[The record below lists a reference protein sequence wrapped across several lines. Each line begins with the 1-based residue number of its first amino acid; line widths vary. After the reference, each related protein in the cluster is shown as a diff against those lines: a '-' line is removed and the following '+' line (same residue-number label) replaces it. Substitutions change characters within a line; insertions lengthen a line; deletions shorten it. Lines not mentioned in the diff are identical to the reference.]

1 MNIRKPSFAGS
12 WYPAKSSDCEAE
24 IRNFLSNARLPDLP
38 KTGHLAGIVPHAGWY
53 FSGALACRVIAA
65 LRGAKP
71 EPQPDV
77 IVIFGMHLH
86 PRSTACIMTDG
97 AWETPFGDIEIET
110 DISRMLA
117 ERFPFQIETPDQF
130 TPDNTIELQLP
141 FVKYFFGASRLI
153 PIGAPPAPGTLK
165 MAAALVD
172 MAKTMGKTLKVI
184 GSTDLTHYGDN
195 YGFTPAGRGE
205 RAVLWAKGQNDRKI
219 IDLMLAMNPEG
230 IMAEALQHQ
239 NACCSG
245 AAAAAIAA
253 AKGLGAKKA
262 HYIGYS
268 SSYDKHPGDS
278 FVGYAGM
285 TFSG

>member
-1 MNIRKPSFAGS
+1 MNVRKSSFAGS
-12 WYPAKSSDCEAE
+12 WYPAKASECEAE
-24 IRNFLSNARLPDLP
+24 IKNFLKNARLQDIPEAN
-38 KTGHLAGIVPHAGWY
+38 HLAGIVPHAGWY

-65 LRGAKP
+65 LRGP
-71 EPQPDV
+71 LQEPQPDV
-77 IVIFGMHLH
+77 IVIFGMHMH
-86 PRSTACIMTDG
+86 PRSVACIMTDG

-110 DISRMLA
+110 VISRTLA
-117 ERFPFQIETPDQF
+117 QQFDFKIETADHF
-130 TPDNTIELQLP
+130 TPDNTTELQLP
-141 FVKYFFGASRLI
+141 FVKYFFDASRLI

-165 MAAALVD
+165 MAAALAD
-172 MAKTMGKTLKVI
+172 MAKTAGKTLKVI

-205 RAVLWAKGQNDRKI
+205 RAVVWAKGQNDRKI
-219 IDLMLAMNPEG
+219 IDLMLAMDPEG
-230 IMAEALQHQ
+230 VIAEALQHQ

-245 AAAAAIAA
+245 AAAAAITA
-253 AKGLGAKKA
+253 AKWLGAKKA
-262 HYIGYS
+262 HYVGYS

>member
-1 MNIRKPSFAGS
+1 MNKRKPSFAGS
-12 WYPAKSSDCEAE
+12 WYPASASECEAQ
-24 IRNFLSNARLPDLP
+24 IRNFLKNARLQNIPEAN
-38 KTGHLAGIVPHAGWY
+38 HLAGIVPHAGWY

-65 LRGAKP
+65 LRGP
-71 EPQPDV
+71 LQEPQPDV
-77 IVIFGMHLH
+77 IVIFGMHMH
-86 PRSTACIMTDG
+86 PRSMACIMTDG
-97 AWETPFGDIEIET
+97 AWETPFGNIEIET

-117 ERFPFQIETPDQF
+117 ERFPFQIETPDHF

-141 FVKYFFGASRLI
+141 FVKYFLDAARLI
-153 PIGAPPAPGTLK
+153 PIGAPPAPNTLK
-165 MAAALVD
+165 IAAALVD
-172 MAKTMGKTLKVI
+172 IAKTAGKTLKVI

-195 YGFTPAGRGE
+195 YGFAPVGQGE

-219 IDLMLAMNPEG
+219 IDLMLAMDPEG
-230 IMAEALQHQ
+230 VMAEALQHQ

-245 AAAAAIAA
+245 AAAAAIMA

-262 HYIGYS
+262 HYVGYS